1 MSTRQGG
8 REITRLEGFSDAVF
22 GFALT
27 LLVVSLEVPGSY
39 QELVLA
45 MRGFLPFACCFAVVV
60 WIWYE
65 HYLFFQRYSLQ
76 DGITV
81 VLNALLLFVVLFYV
95 YPLKFVFGLIP
106 QLLGIA
112 PLRPETRGMTQQDA
126 TNLMIIYGVGFVLVF
141 GILALLHAHALR
153 RSRQSL
159 SELDLFDARAAI
171 HRHVASIGVGLGSIV
186 LVLALGAPHWAGL
199 TYFLLGPVHFALGMT
214 GGRRRAALA
223 QRQGSAA

>member
-1 MSTRQGG
+1 MSTGKP

-39 QELVLA
+39 QELVTA
-45 MRGFLPFACCFAVVV
+45 MRGFVPFACCFAIVV

-65 HYLFFQRYSLQ
+65 HCLFFQRYSLQ

-106 QLLGIA
+106 QLLRIA
-112 PLRPETRGMTQQDA
+112 PLRPETREMTQQDA
-126 TNLMIIYGVGFVLVF
+126 TNLMIINGVGFVLVF
-141 GILALLHAHALR
+141 GILALMHAHALR
-153 RSRQSL
+153 RRERTL
-159 SELDLFDARAAI
+159 TELELFDARAAI
-171 HRHVASIGVGLGSIV
+171 RRHVASIGVGLTSIV
-186 LVLALGAPHWAGL
+186 AAAAIGAPQGAGL
-199 TYFLLGPVHFALGMT
+199 VYFLLGPVHFALGLT

-223 QRQGSAA
+223 ERLSSAA